1 MKRAFLF
8 LIGVLALGGAVA
20 QTPPNL
26 PMPTGSVQ
34 PKVYEVRPEQ
44 MADFMRPIRTAIVFG
59 PDLPFP
65 LELTRG
71 MSLEVIAGKDLP
83 PRWVDEARRRGAR
96 VKVYLLPGTIARGSF
111 FVAGDRYLFTPSE
124 RGWRVVESLE
134 VALIVKAYLAQAMR
148 VAMEMG
154 VVR

>member
-1 MKRAFLF
+1 MRRFPFL
-8 LIGVLALGGAVA
+8 LAGVLALGAVLA

-71 MSLEVIAGKDLP
+71 MTLEVIAGKDLP
-83 PRWVDEARRRGAR
+83 PKWVDEAKRRGAR
-96 VKVYLLPGTIARGSF
+96 VRVYLLPGTIARGSF

-124 RGWRVVESLE
+124 RGWRVVESPE

-148 VAMEMG
+148 VAAEMG